1 MKTGVWKID
10 GRGRPSEDR
19 SFIRELPGGILIAG
33 VFDGHSGLFTVD
45 FTVKF
50 LPVALSEMI
59 ERINPEDESAMRS
72 GIKAVFIEHDKKL
85 AKQGALSYRDSGST
99 ATVAIVTPKRV
110 YMAYLGDS
118 PACSFHPTT
127 GEIYGS
133 IGKHDPSSHAE
144 RTRIYMNGGTVTTDP
159 GDAPR
164 VDGCLMV
171 SRAFGDFSMKFANG
185 NRPTE
190 AEWAADWSNGFRV
203 VSDPDIVVV
212 PRPTG
217 GGGALL
223 AIYSDGLVETPDG
236 DKYRSYDDV
245 VRGIIA
251 ENRGGS
257 DMLEQCA
264 KRCIEKQVASFVDDP
279 ADYSGDDITLV
290 LIHLPGTPIA
300 VTAPIISGGAA
311 GTGQTRKNKIGH
323 RRTRSNK
330 KRAARSFYI

>member
-19 SFIRELPGGILIAG
+19 SFIQELPGGILIAG
-33 VFDGHSGLFTVD
+33 VFDGHSGLFTVN
-45 FTVKF
+45 FTLKS
-50 LPVALSEMI
+50 LPAALSEMI
-59 ERINPEDESAMRS
+59 GRINPEDEGAMRS
-72 GIKAVFIEHDKKL
+72 GIKALFIEHDKKL

-99 ATVAIVTPKRV
+99 ATVAIVTPKRI

-118 PACSFHPTT
+118 PACIFDPTT

-133 IGKHDPSSHAE
+133 IGKHDPSSQTE
-144 RTRIYMNGGTVTTDP
+144 RTRIYANGGTVTTDA

-190 AEWAADWSNGFRV
+190 SEWAADWSSGFRV
-203 VSDPDIVVV
+203 VADPDIVIV
-212 PRPTG
+212 PRPA
-217 GGGALL
+217 GGALL
-223 AIYSDGLVETPDG
+223 AIYSDGLVETTDG
-236 DKYRSYDDV
+236 DKYRSYEDV
-245 VRGIIA
+245 VRGIVA
-251 ENRGGS
+251 ENKGP

-264 KRCIEKQVASFVDDP
+264 KRCIEKQVASFVNDP
-279 ADYSGDDITLV
+279 SDYSGDDVTLV
-290 LIHLPGTPIA
+290 LVHLPGL
-300 VTAPIISGGAA
+300 VVSAPVIGGSAA
-311 GTGQTRKNKIGH
+311 AGQTRKNRIGH

-330 KRAARSFYI
+330 KRMARSFYI

>member
-19 SFIRELPGGILIAG
+19 SFIRELPGGNCIAG

-50 LPVALSEMI
+50 LPTSLSEMI
-59 ERINPEDESAMRS
+59 GRTNPEDETAMRS
-72 GIKAVFIEHDKKL
+72 GIKSVFIEHDKKL

-99 ATVAIVTPKRV
+99 ATIAIITSKRV
-110 YMAYLGDS
+110 YLAYLGDS
-118 PACSFHPTT
+118 PACVSHPTT
-127 GEIYGS
+127 GQIYTS
-133 IGKHDPSSHAE
+133 IGKHDPSSHTE
-144 RTRIYMNGGTVTTDP
+144 RSRIYMNGGTVTTDA

-190 AEWAADWSNGFRV
+190 GEWATDWSTGFRV
-203 VSDPDIVVV
+203 VADPDIVVV
-212 PRPTG
+212 PRPA
-217 GGGALL
+217 GGALL
-223 AIYSDGLVETPDG
+223 AIYSDGLVETTDG
-236 DKYRSYDDV
+236 DKYRSYEDV
-245 VRGIIA
+245 IQDIVA
-251 ENRGGS
+251 EYKGPDN
-257 DMLEQCA
+257 LEQCA

-279 ADYSGDDITLV
+279 RHYTGDDITLV
-290 LIHLPGTPIA
+290 IVYLPGLA
-300 VTAPIISGGAA
+300 VSAPIISGNAA
-311 GTGQTRKNKIGH
+311 VGQTRKNKIGH

-330 KRAARSFYI
+330 KRATRSFYI

>member
-50 LPVALSEMI
+50 LPVAISEMI
-59 ERINPEDESAMRS
+59 GRINPEDEGAMRS

-99 ATVAIVTPKRV
+99 ATVAIVTPKRI

-118 PACSFHPTT
+118 PACVFHPTT

-133 IGKHDPSSHAE
+133 IGKHDPSSQTE
-144 RTRIYMNGGTVTTDP
+144 RSRIYANGGTVTMDA

-190 AEWAADWSNGFRV
+190 SEWSTDWANGFRV
-203 VSDPDIVVV
+203 VANPDIVVV
-212 PRPTG
+212 PRPVG
-217 GGGALL
+217 GGIL

-236 DKYRSYDDV
+236 DKYRSYEHV
-245 VRGIIA
+245 IQGIVA
-251 ENRGGS
+251 DYRGGP

-279 ADYSGDDITLV
+279 TDYSGDDVTLV
-290 LIHLPGTPIA
+290 LVHLPGAPVA
-300 VTAPIISGGAA
+300 VTAPVISGGAT

>member
-33 VFDGHSGLFTVD
+33 VFDGHSGLFTVN
-45 FTVKF
+45 FTVNF
-50 LPVALSEMI
+50 LPVAISEMI
-59 ERINPEDESAMRS
+59 GRTNPEDEGAMRS

-99 ATVAIVTPKRV
+99 ATVAIVTPKRI

-118 PACSFHPTT
+118 PACIFDPTT

-133 IGKHDPSSHAE
+133 IGKHDPSSHTE
-144 RTRIYMNGGTVTTDP
+144 RTRIYRNGGTVTTDA

-190 AEWAADWSNGFRV
+190 SEWAADWSSGFRV
-203 VSDPDIVVV
+203 VADPDIVIV
-212 PRPTG
+212 PRPA
-217 GGGALL
+217 GGAVL
-223 AIYSDGLVETPDG
+223 AIYSDGLVETLDG
-236 DKYRSYDDV
+236 DKYRSYEDV
-245 VRGIIA
+245 VQGIVA
-251 ENRGGS
+251 ENKGGP
-257 DMLEQCA
+257 DVLEQCA
-264 KRCIEKQVASFVDDP
+264 KRCIEKQVASFVNDP
-279 ADYSGDDITLV
+279 SDYSGDDVTLV
-290 LIHLPGTPIA
+290 LVHLPGLA
-300 VTAPIISGGAA
+300 VTAPVIGGSAA
-311 GTGQTRKNKIGH
+311 AGQTRKNKIGH

-330 KRAARSFYI
+330 KRMARSFYI

>member
-19 SFIRELPGGILIAG
+19 SFIRELPGGIFIAG
-33 VFDGHSGLFTVD
+33 VFDGHSGLFTVN
-45 FTVKF
+45 FTVNF
-50 LPVALSEMI
+50 LPAALSELI
-59 ERINPEDESAMRS
+59 GRINPEDAGAMRS

-99 ATVAIVTPKRV
+99 ATVAIVTPKRI

-118 PACSFHPTT
+118 PACIFHPTT

-133 IGKHDPSSHAE
+133 IGKHDPSSHTE
-144 RTRIYMNGGTVTTDP
+144 RTRIYANGGTVTTDA

-190 AEWAADWSNGFRV
+190 SEWAADWSSGFRV
-203 VSDPDIVVV
+203 VADPDIVIV
-212 PRPTG
+212 PRPA
-217 GGGALL
+217 GGAVL
-223 AIYSDGLVETPDG
+223 AIYSDGLVETLDG
-236 DKYRSYDDV
+236 DKYRSYEDV
-245 VRGIIA
+245 VRGIVA
-251 ENRGGS
+251 EHKGP

-279 ADYSGDDITLV
+279 SDYSGDDVTLV
-290 LIHLPGTPIA
+290 LVHLPGLA
-300 VTAPIISGGAA
+300 VTAPVIGGSAA
-311 GTGQTRKNKIGH
+311 AGQTRKNRVGH

>member
-50 LPVALSEMI
+50 LPVALSELI
-59 ERINPEDESAMRS
+59 GRINPEDEGAMRS
-72 GIKAVFIEHDKKL
+72 GIKALFIEHDKKL

-99 ATVAIVTPKRV
+99 ATVAVVTPKRV

-118 PACSFHPTT
+118 PACVFHPTT

-133 IGKHDPSSHAE
+133 IGKHDPSSHTE
-144 RTRIYMNGGTVTTDP
+144 RTRIYANGGTVTTDA

-190 AEWAADWSNGFRV
+190 SEWAADWSSGFRV
-203 VSDPDIVVV
+203 VSDPDIVIV
-212 PRPTG
+212 PRPA
-217 GGGALL
+217 GGAVL
-223 AIYSDGLVETPDG
+223 AIYSDGLVETLDG
-236 DKYRSYDDV
+236 DKYRSYEDV
-245 VRGIIA
+245 VQGIVA
-251 ENRGGS
+251 EYKGP

-264 KRCIEKQVASFVDDP
+264 KRCIDKQVAVFVDDP
-279 ADYSGDDITLV
+279 THYSGDDIVLV
-290 LIHLPGTPIA
+290 LIHLPGPPVA
-300 VTAPIISGGAA
+300 VTAPVISGGAA